1 MEIPVEKHPLKPFLP
16 ANAKLLMLGSFP
28 PPRHRWCMD
37 FYYPNPQNDMW
48 RIFGHVFFRGQDAFF
63 ERGQSHIQPRTCGRI
78 RFANGCGTVRYRLCR
93 AAPQGERGGSV
104 FGSRREYRH
113 RQAFEKN
120 PGVPRHRDD
129 GGEGERCAVRVERRR
144 EVNDADGE
152 AFAFTTVKA

>member
-48 RIFGHVFFRGQDAFF
+48 RIFGHVFFGDKTHFLNGDNRTFNR
-63 ERGQSHIQPRTCGRI
+63 ERVVEFVLQTGVALYDTACAVRRLK
-78 RFANGCGTVRYRLCR
+78 AN
-93 AAPQGERGGSV
+93 AADQFLEV
-104 FGSRREYRH
+104 AENTDI
-113 RQAFEKN
+113 AKLLKKN

-129 GGEGERCAVRVERRR
+129 GGEGDRCAVRVERRR
-144 EVNDADGE
+144 EANDADGE
-152 AFAFTTVKA
+152 AYAFTTVKA